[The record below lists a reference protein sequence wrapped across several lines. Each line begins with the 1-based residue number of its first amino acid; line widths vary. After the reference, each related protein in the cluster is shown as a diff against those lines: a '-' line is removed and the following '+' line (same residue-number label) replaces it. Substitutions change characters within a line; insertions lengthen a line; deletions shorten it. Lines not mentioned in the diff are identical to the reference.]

1 MTSDTNLDSPTPT
14 HSQTE
19 LTQLFAQ
26 TFDIPEAKLTPDATL
41 ENLGLD
47 SLAVIEFL
55 FQAEDK
61 FGIKIPDQA
70 APPRTFGEMWWSSYF
85 GHINRMLNCRFMLES
100 IG

>member
-1 MTSDTNLDSPTPT
+1 MSAGLAATKQK
-14 HSQTE
+14 SQKE
-19 LTQLFAQ
+19 FLMPPDKKTQLVELFAE
-26 TFDIPEAKLTPDATL
+26 TFDIPKDQLKPDATL

-70 APPRTFGEMWWSSYF
+70 APPRTFGEMVAL
-85 GHINRMLNCRFMLES
+85 IAPLL
-100 IG
+100 

>member
-1 MTSDTNLDSPTPT
+1 MTFDMPDLPHAAAATNTAA
-14 HSQTE
+14 QTQ

-55 FQAEDK
+55 FQTEDK
-61 FGIKIPDQA
+61 FGIKIPDHG
-70 APPRTFGEMWWSSYF
+70 APPRTFGEMVAL
-85 GHINRMLNCRFMLES
+85 IAALL
-100 IG
+100 